1 MRKRSEL
8 LKELKKRGWRKMYE
22 DNYSLVFEHK
32 TFGVAVFD
40 PTMSDE
46 LILKSIKNMEE
57 ESKK

>member
-1 MRKRSEL
+1 MRKQSKL
-8 LKELKKRGWRKMYE
+8 FKELRKRGWRKTYE

-32 TFGVAVFD
+32 KFGVAVFD

-46 LILKSIKNMEE
+46 LILKGIKNMEE